1 MDNTQLQQSIE
12 AKYTHLGENPSTYL
26 KGLLHAKET
35 DYWSYIQLE
44 TLLSLQNPRTH
55 FEDEEVFIIYHQ
67 LTELILKLVLNE
79 LKKLT
84 ECIEADENIYISKL
98 NRINR
103 YTQMLINSF
112 AIMRHGMNYDD
123 YNSFRS
129 ALAPASGFQSAQF
142 RYIELY
148 CTSLENLVTHK
159 NKISEASRIEDL
171 MELQYW
177 KAAGINPK
185 TGEKTLTLRQFE
197 KKYSNR
203 LTQLAENLRNKTL
216 NDRLE
221 CIESPSQERINLM
234 RTFDYLYNIK
244 WPIVHLETAA
254 YYLDSKGDKKE
265 ATGSSDWKKYLHP
278 RNQRRIFFP
287 SLWSTDEL
295 KNWGDPCFFEEDDFK
310 GL

>member
-1 MDNTQLQQSIE
+1 MNNRQLHQTIE
-12 AKYTHLGENPSTYL
+12 DKYTKLGENPSTYL
-26 KGLLHAKET
+26 KGLLHARET

-44 TLLSLQNPRTH
+44 TLLSLQNPRTY

-84 ECIEADENIYISKL
+84 VSEVVDEKVFISKL
-98 NRINR
+98 HRINR

-112 AIMRHGMNYDD
+112 AIMRHGMDYDD
-123 YNSFRS
+123 YNTFRS
-129 ALAPASGFQSAQF
+129 ALAPASGFQSVQF
-142 RYIELY
+142 RYIELH
-148 CTSLENLVTHK
+148 CTSLENLIPHK
-159 NKISEASRIEDL
+159 NRTSAESRIEDL

-197 KKYSNR
+197 KKYSNK
-203 LTQLAENLRNKTL
+203 LTQLAKKLRNKTL

-221 CIESPSQERINLM
+221 CIEAPSQEHINLM

-244 WPIVHLETAA
+244 WPTVHLETAA
-254 YYLDSKGDKKE
+254 YYLDNKGDKKE

-278 RNQRRIFFP
+278 KNQRRIFFP
-287 SLWSTDEL
+287 SIWSKDEL
-295 KNWGDPCFFEEDDFK
+295 KNWGDPCFFEDENFK
-310 GL
+310 GR